1 MDKTFLSKTSFIK
14 GLQCPKQLW
23 LYKHHPEWRDPISPH
38 LQRLFD
44 TGHAIGEL
52 ATRLYPDG
60 QLVPCEQTP
69 VPAQVATTRAWLE
82 QGVGTLYEAAFL
94 EQNVF
99 ARVDILHRGPEG
111 WELYEVKSS
120 TRLRK
125 VYLQDVALQAWVL
138 QQAGLTLSRV
148 GLVLL
153 EQPLDRRA
161 VASTAP
167 RFVTQDLT
175 REVQALQAFVQT
187 EVVSLQG
194 MLRRGGCPDVATG
207 PQCSQPYRCQFHGYC
222 HGPAAVQ
229 REAS

>member
-23 LYKHHPEWRDPISPH
+23 LYKHHPEWRDPVSPH
-38 LQRLFD
+38 LQALFE
-44 TGHAIGEL
+44 TGHAIGEQ
-52 ATRLYPDG
+52 ATALFPGG

-69 VPAQVATTRAWLE
+69 VQAQVATTRSWIGP
-82 QGVGTLYEAAFL
+82 GVGTLYEAAFL

-138 QQAGLTLSRV
+138 QQAGLVLSKV

-153 EQPLDRRA
+153 DQPPHPWA
-161 VASTAP
+161 TSAPP
-167 RFVTQDLT
+167 RFVTHDLT
-175 REVQALQAFVQT
+175 GEVQALQTFIQAEIVT
-187 EVVSLQG
+187 LQG
-194 MLRRGGCPDVATG
+194 MLQRGGCPAVATG
-207 PQCSQPYRCQFHGYC
+207 PQCSRPYRCQFHGHC
-222 HGPAAVQ
+222 HTQADQ
-229 REAS
+229 QSEAS